1 MVFRAVRENYQ
12 EAFKLL
18 STELVM
24 WYLCTAGAACVLSQ
38 FVRGQLWHW
47 STGVDVQLWIPAV
60 PPAR

>member
-24 WYLCTAGAACVLSQ
+24 WVFMHCRGCLCALPVCQGAAVALEH
-38 FVRGQLWHW
+38 RG
-47 STGVDVQLWIPAV
+47 
-60 PPAR
+60 